1 MSYSP
6 NYLTEIKNRLALT
19 ILTGSSCILV
29 NFLYLDDLLYIIIK
43 PLLVKNND
51 FYFIFTD
58 VSEPFYIN
66 IKLILYTSS
75 QIFYLVLCSQF
86 ILFLKPGLYKNEYEY
101 IKYLSVYS
109 CILFLIYFK
118 ISYSLLIPWS
128 FSFFFTHNDHQ
139 KIDLF
144 FEAKMNEYLKIVFS
158 AYEISLIC
166 AIICTLFYAFL
177 IKKNL
182 RYITTYYRKYIYVS
196 ILSISSIV
204 TPPDVVSQLIL
215 TIITVIIFE
224 FVIYTTFIYL
234 RLRKPIKTNK
244 YSYSKN

>member
-1 MSYSP
+1 MKISFYQIMIIIFVALMLFGDLSNVQHNLKKYSNKLLKYYRKKGSWTPHLWFWKPTLYLMSYSP

-128 FSFFFTHNDHQ
+128 FSFFF
-139 KIDLF
+139 
-144 FEAKMNEYLKIVFS
+144 
-158 AYEISLIC
+158 
-166 AIICTLFYAFL
+166 
-177 IKKNL
+177 
-182 RYITTYYRKYIYVS
+182 
-196 ILSISSIV
+196 
-204 TPPDVVSQLIL
+204 
-215 TIITVIIFE
+215 
-224 FVIYTTFIYL
+224 YT
-234 RLRKPIKTNK
+234 
-244 YSYSKN
+244 